1 MDILDMGNGLTRF
14 LGDTPLRVAV
24 KLLVLSLV
32 VGVVMSVVGWSP
44 RDIFSGIASF
54 FRNIWELGFEAV
66 LNSLEYLVL
75 GAAVVIPVFFII
87 RLMSFRSGSPPNE

>member
-1 MDILDMGNGLTRF
+1 MNALNRF

-44 RDIFSGIASF
+44 RDILRGIVNF
-54 FRNIWELGFEAV
+54 FRSIWELGFDAIA
-66 LNSLEYLVL
+66 NSLEYLVL
-75 GAAVVIPVFFII
+75 GAAVVIPAFII
-87 RLMSFRSGSPPNE
+87 IRILNMRSRG